1 MRAMGSENDLIIGL
15 LRDLSAKQ
23 DDMLERIS
31 DLESRVALG
40 AQDAQHARGM
50 VADRM
55 AILEKVIKEE
65 IKPQTDD
72 LKRMKAV
79 GIGFLTVAGLGGLS
93 LGSLFMWG
101 WDNALAMLRHL
112 LKA

>member
-1 MRAMGSENDLIIGL
+1 MSENDLIISL
-15 LRDLSAKQ
+15 LRASSDKQ
-23 DDMLERIS
+23 DDIIARLSE
-31 DLESRVALG
+31 LESRVALD

-79 GIGFLTVAGLGGLS
+79 GIGFLTVAGIGGLS

>member
-1 MRAMGSENDLIIGL
+1 MSENDLIISL

-23 DDMLERIS
+23 DDMIARIS
-31 DLESRVALG
+31 ELESRVALD
-40 AQDAQHARGM
+40 AQEAQHARGL

-55 AILEKVIKEE
+55 AVLEKTIRED

-79 GIGFLTVAGLGGLS
+79 GIGFLAVAGIGGLS
-93 LGSLFMWG
+93 LGSMFMWG
-101 WDNALAMLRHL
+101 WDSALALLRRL
-112 LKA
+112 LV